1 MLPMIINS
9 YKREILYRKAQGRG
23 LLARNKEKINL
34 LLGLQ
39 ADETRF
45 LSLPETDNIISELKK
60 KRQIFCELI
69 EFSSVTEC
77 FKFTSSQIEDR
88 KYYLLMD
95 EDWKYC
101 GAYKIENDFSF
112 SAEFDFDKSKSDE
125 IRLNSIDFSAQ
136 ISIDYSESCGEKNF
150 EVRIR
155 KYG

>member
-1 MLPMIINS
+1 MTTDS
-9 YKREILYRKAQGRG
+9 YKREILYRKTQGRS
-23 LLARNKEKINL
+23 LFARNKEKINV

-39 ADETRF
+39 ADETLF

-77 FKFTSSQIEDR
+77 AKFTSSKIEDR
-88 KYYLLMD
+88 KYYLLVD

-112 SAEFDFDKSKSDE
+112 SAEFDFDKYKSDE
-125 IRLNSIDFSAQ
+125 IRLISNDFSAQ
-136 ISIDYSESCGEKNF
+136 VSIDYSESCGQKSF
-150 EVRIR
+150 ELRIR
-155 KYG
+155 KYR